1 MYVPDPFRITESD
14 AIFDVVENF
23 PFGLLAQAGDGDID
37 VAHLPFLLDRSS
49 GKLRCHVAAENSI
62 WQHIDGEKA
71 LAIFSGPHCYISPRL
86 CRGATFVPTWNYV
99 AAHIRGTARS
109 FRGKELAQLVEDLTA
124 IHETE
129 GPWSSKEMPEGVYQ
143 RMLKNIVGIEISI
156 EEIEGKT
163 KLSQNRTA
171 EERAAIVTGL
181 RRSEDP
187 NSQSIAYLVAGL
199 D

>member
-1 MYVPDPFRITESD
+1 MYVPDPFRITERD

-23 PFGLLAQAGDGDID
+23 PFGLLALAGHGGVD
-37 VAHLPFLLDRSS
+37 VAHLPFLLDRGS
-49 GKLRCHVAAENSI
+49 GKLRCHVAEENPI
-62 WQHIDGEKA
+62 WRHIDGKKA

-99 AAHIRGTARS
+99 AAHIHGTART
-109 FRGKELAQLVEDLTA
+109 FHGEELTQLVEDLTA

-129 GPWSSKEMPEGVYQ
+129 DPWSPKEMPEGIYR

-181 RRSEDP
+181 RHSEDP